1 MTLNEQYVAGAIL
14 LEGAVIWG
22 LDGLVA
28 AEDFQSEHCRAIFEA
43 AKAVKDEGG
52 KVDPASIMA
61 KARQSGVDLPYKFV
75 TELMEVTPTTANFD
89 EYARRV
95 AEDARVRRI
104 KELAQK
110 IQEDSASS
118 ADELLELLQNQT
130 RELSDGRSIR
140 QKKPYLIC
148 AADIPY
154 EPPRWTITPYI
165 QRGKGTL
172 IQGDNGT
179 GKTVLACGFAA
190 AVSSGNPIMGIN
202 VESPGS
208 VIVLSVED
216 DLPILR
222 GRIEASGGDVNRCRF
237 VGESYQLTITSP
249 ELEEL
254 IKEVSAKLIILD
266 PLQAFLGAKIDM
278 FRANETRPALAALFE
293 MCDRN
298 DCACLI
304 VGHNGKNVVNKSAVN
319 MALGSVDIPASMRS
333 IIHLITNPD
342 DPEER
347 LAIHIKCS
355 NARKGKTLAYGVDDM
370 GGVEWH
376 GFSDFT
382 MEDLNSLSDRKK
394 KPIPTPYE
402 NEPLVQ
408 VFNQLIT
415 DRPGG
420 GFWSYANL
428 KEEGAKILGFP
439 PFDGVGDLR
448 KKLDAGLARELQ
460 KNDSLIVTHSQ
471 TGTGNARGIRIQ
483 RYKIPD
489 GYQTKM
495 PDS

>member
-1 MTLNEQYVAGAIL
+1 MTLNEQYLAGTIL
-14 LEGAVIWG
+14 LEESVIWG
-22 LDGLVA
+22 LDGLVGA
-28 AEDFQSEHCRAIFEA
+28 DDFQSEHCRAIFEA
-43 AKAVKDEGG
+43 AKALKDEGST
-52 KVDPASIMA
+52 VDPAAIVGR
-61 KARQSGVDLPYKFV
+61 ARQNGVDLPLKLV
-75 TELMEVTPTTANFD
+75 TELMDITPTTANFA

-95 AEDARVRRI
+95 ADDARTRRI
-104 KELAQK
+104 KELAAQ
-110 IQEDSASS
+110 IQEDNTSPP
-118 ADELLELLQNQT
+118 DELLARLQT
-130 RELSDGRSIR
+130 EVRALAEGRHAGKNKPALIR
-140 QKKPYLIC
+140 AC
-148 AADIPY
+148 DVPY

-190 AVSSGNPIMGIN
+190 AVSSGTPILGIRI
-202 VESPGS
+202 ETPGD

-216 DLPILR
+216 DMPILR
-222 GRIEASGGDVNRCRF
+222 GRIESSGGDMARCHF
-237 VGESYQLTITSP
+237 VTEAHQITLTSP

-266 PLQAFLGAKIDM
+266 PLQAFLGANVDM
-278 FRANETRPALAALFE
+278 HMANQTRPVLAHLFQ

-304 VGHNGKNVVNKSAVN
+304 VGHNGKNVVNKAAVN

-333 IIHLITNPD
+333 IIHLITNPE

-355 NARKGKTLAYGVDDM
+355 NAPKGKTLAYGVDNM

-376 GFSDFT
+376 GFSEFT
-382 MEDLNSLSDRKK
+382 MEDLNALGNKK
-394 KPIPTPYE
+394 DKYIPTPYE

-415 DRPGG
+415 DRPAG

-439 PFDGVGDLR
+439 PFDSVGDLR

-460 KNDSLIVTHSQ
+460 KNDGLIVTHSQ
-471 TGTGNARGIRIQ
+471 TGTGNVRGIRMQ
-483 RYKIPD
+483 RYKIPE
-489 GYQTKM
+489 GYQTKIQG
-495 PDS
+495 S

>member
-1 MTLNEQYVAGAIL
+1 MTNEQYLVGAIL
-14 LEGAVIWG
+14 IDDQTIPRISNKVT
-22 LDGLVA
+22 
-28 AEDFQSEHCRAIFEA
+28 AEDFQSEHCRAIFVA
-43 AKAVKDEGG
+43 AMDIAAEGG
-52 KVDPASIMA
+52 VVDPVSIMDR
-61 KARQSGVDLPYKFV
+61 ARRNG
-75 TELMEVTPTTANFD
+75 TELPRDFIKQLIEIVPTAEYGED
-89 EYARRV
+89 YARRV
-95 AEDARVRRI
+95 AEDARTRRI
-104 KELAQK
+104 KELAQA
-110 IQEDSASS
+110 IQDDLVSS
-118 ADELLELLQNQT
+118 PDELLERLQKDAA
-130 RELSDGRSIR
+130 ELSKGRPTGGNKPALIR
-140 QKKPYLIC
+140 AC
-148 AADIPY
+148 DVPY

-190 AVSSGNPIMGIN
+190 AVSSGTPILGIRI
-202 VESPGS
+202 ETPGD

-216 DLPILR
+216 DMPILR
-222 GRIEASGGDVNRCRF
+222 GRIESSGGDMARCHF
-237 VGESYQLTITSP
+237 VTEAHQITLTSP

-266 PLQAFLGAKIDM
+266 PLQAFLGANIDM
-278 FRANETRPALAALFE
+278 HMANQTRPVLAHLFQ

-304 VGHNGKNVVNKSAVN
+304 VGHNGKNVVNKAAVN

-355 NARKGKTLAYGVDDM
+355 NAPKGKTLAYGVDNM

-382 MEDLNSLSDRKK
+382 MEDLNALGNKK
-394 KPIPTPYE
+394 DKYIPTPYE

-415 DRPGG
+415 DRPAG

-439 PFDGVGDLR
+439 PFDSVGDLR

-460 KNDSLIVTHSQ
+460 KNDGLIVTHSQ
-471 TGTGNARGIRIQ
+471 TGTGNVRGIRMQ
-483 RYKIPD
+483 RYKIPE
-489 GYQTKM
+489 GYQTKIQG
-495 PDS
+495 S

>member
-1 MTLNEQYVAGAIL
+1 MTNEQYLAGCIL
-14 LEGAVIWG
+14 LEDSIIWG
-22 LDGLVA
+22 LDGLVT
-28 AEDFQSEHCRAIFEA
+28 AEDFQSEHCRAIYEA
-43 AKAVKDEGG
+43 AKAIASGG
-52 KVDPASIMA
+52 GAVDPVSIRDRAMCN
-61 KARQSGVDLPYKFV
+61 GIELPREFLSQ
-75 TELMEVTPTTANFD
+75 LMEIVPTTANFA
-89 EYARRV
+89 EYAKRV
-95 AEDARVRRI
+95 ADDARTRRI
-104 KELAQK
+104 KELAAQ
-110 IQEDSASS
+110 IQEDNASTL
-118 ADELLELLQNQT
+118 DELLARLQT
-130 RELSDGRSIR
+130 EVRDLAEGRHAGNNKPALIR
-140 QKKPYLIC
+140 AC
-148 AADIPY
+148 DVPY

-190 AVSSGNPIMGIN
+190 AVSSGTSILGIRI
-202 VESPGS
+202 ETPGD

-216 DLPILR
+216 DMPVLR
-222 GRIEASGGDVNRCRF
+222 GRIESSGGDIARCHF
-237 VGESYQLTITSP
+237 VTEAHQITLTSP

-266 PLQAFLGAKIDM
+266 PLQAFLGANIDM
-278 FRANETRPALAALFE
+278 FRANETRPALASLFE

-304 VGHNGKNVVNKSAVN
+304 VGHNGKNVVNKAAVN

-333 IIHLITNPD
+333 IIHLITNPE

-355 NARKGKTLAYGVDDM
+355 NAPKGKTLAYGVDNM

-382 MEDLNSLSDRKK
+382 MEELNALSDRKK

-408 VFNQLIT
+408 VFNQLIA

-420 GFWSYANL
+420 GFWSYAEL
-428 KEEGAKILGFP
+428 RSEGAKILGFP
-439 PFDGVGDLR
+439 PYDDLNDLR
-448 KKLDAGLARELQ
+448 RKLDGGLSRELQ
-460 KNDSLIVTHSQ
+460 KQDSLIVTHSEK
-471 TGTGNARGIRIQ
+471 GKGNTRGIRIQ
-483 RYKIPD
+483 LYTIPQA
-489 GYQTKM
+489 YQTKIQEG
-495 PDS
+495 

>member
-1 MTLNEQYVAGAIL
+1 MTLNEQYLAGTIL
-14 LEGAVIWG
+14 LEDSVIWG
-22 LDGLVA
+22 LDGLVTA
-28 AEDFQSEHCRAIFEA
+28 DDFQSEHCRAIFEA
-43 AKAVKDEGG
+43 AKALKNEGST
-52 KVDPASIMA
+52 VDPVTIMSR
-61 KARQSGVDLPYKFV
+61 ARQNGVDLPMKFI
-75 TELMEVTPTTANFD
+75 TELMEIVPTTANFA
-89 EYARRV
+89 EYAKRV
-95 AEDARVRRI
+95 ADDARTRRI
-104 KELAQK
+104 KELAAQ
-110 IQEDSASS
+110 IQEDNASTP
-118 ADELLELLQNQT
+118 DELLARLQT
-130 RELSDGRSIR
+130 EVRDLAEGRHTGKNKPALIR
-140 QKKPYLIC
+140 AC
-148 AADIPY
+148 DVPY

-190 AVSSGNPIMGIN
+190 AVSSGTPILGIRI
-202 VESPGS
+202 ETPGD

-216 DLPILR
+216 DMPILR
-222 GRIEASGGDVNRCRF
+222 GRIESSGGDMARCHF
-237 VGESYQLTITSP
+237 VTEAHQITLTSP

-266 PLQAFLGAKIDM
+266 PLQAFLGANVDM
-278 FRANETRPALAALFE
+278 HMANQTRPVLAHLFQ

-304 VGHNGKNVVNKSAVN
+304 VGHNGKNVVNKAAVN

-355 NARKGKTLAYGVDDM
+355 NAPKGKTLAYGVDNM

-382 MEDLNSLSDRKK
+382 MEDLNALGNKK
-394 KPIPTPYE
+394 DKYIPTPYE

-415 DRPGG
+415 DRPAG

-428 KEEGAKILGFP
+428 KEEGAKTLGFP
-439 PFDGVGDLR
+439 PFDSVGDLR

-460 KNDSLIVTHSQ
+460 KNDGLIVTHSQ
-471 TGTGNARGIRIQ
+471 TGTGNVRGIRMQ
-483 RYKIPD
+483 RYKIPE
-489 GYQTKM
+489 GYQTKIQG
-495 PDS
+495 S

>member
-1 MTLNEQYVAGAIL
+1 MTNEQYLAGSIL
-14 LEGAVIWG
+14 IDDKVFP
-22 LDGLVA
+22 LVVNLVT
-28 AEDFQSEHCRAIFEA
+28 AEDFQDKHCRAIFEA
-43 AKAVKDEGG
+43 AKAINDEGS
-52 KVDPASIMA
+52 KIDPVIIRERA
-61 KARQSGVDLPYKFV
+61 ARSGVDLPIEYLKG
-75 TELMEVTPTTANFD
+75 LMNITPTAAYCED
-89 EYARRV
+89 YARRV
-95 AEDARVRRI
+95 VEDARKRRI

-110 IQEDSASS
+110 VQEDSVSS
-118 ADELLELLQNQT
+118 ADELLELLQKQT

-190 AVSSGNPIMGIN
+190 AVSSGNPILGIH
-202 VESPGS
+202 VEAPGS

-216 DLPILR
+216 DFPILR

-254 IKEVSAKLIILD
+254 VKEVSAKLIILD

-319 MALGSVDIPASMRS
+319 MALGSVDIPASMD
-333 IIHLITNPD
+333 I
-342 DPEER
+342 
-347 LAIHIKCS
+347 
-355 NARKGKTLAYGVDDM
+355 
-370 GGVEWH
+370 
-376 GFSDFT
+376 
-382 MEDLNSLSDRKK
+382 
-394 KPIPTPYE
+394 
-402 NEPLVQ
+402 
-408 VFNQLIT
+408 
-415 DRPGG
+415 
-420 GFWSYANL
+420 
-428 KEEGAKILGFP
+428 
-439 PFDGVGDLR
+439 
-448 KKLDAGLARELQ
+448 
-460 KNDSLIVTHSQ
+460 
-471 TGTGNARGIRIQ
+471 
-483 RYKIPD
+483 
-489 GYQTKM
+489 
-495 PDS
+495 